1 MTSGVQTITPW
12 NYISKC
18 TVSCPSFT
26 SITAHILLGNVR
38 PTPVQEVGIAE
49 VYKFPLASA
58 LAGPADPVGPAGV
71 PAAAIAM
78 PPGAPNW
85 LQPLVGAMNALTA
98 TVNGI
103 QVTVNN
109 IQGNVNNLQVNV
121 NNLQVDV
128 NNLQTDIT
136 AMRAEQHILL
146 LNSQADTED
155 PLYDPTAP
163 PGQWVHLAAPNP
175 TTRDVLSRFT
185 RECNSVMNDFTFL
198 PIPFFSGPMC
208 CICGGTWSPIVT
220 SQHCDHG

>member
-1 MTSGVQTITPW
+1 
-12 NYISKC
+12 
-18 TVSCPSFT
+18 
-26 SITAHILLGNVR
+26 
-38 PTPVQEVGIAE
+38 VGIAE

-109 IQGNVNNLQVNV
+109 IQV
-121 NNLQVDV
+121 
-128 NNLQTDIT
+128 DIT
-136 AMRAEQHILL
+136 RMRAEQHILL
-146 LNSQADTED
+146 LNSQAGTED

>member
-1 MTSGVQTITPW
+1 MTLGVQTITPW

-26 SITAHILLGNVR
+26 SITAHILLGNLR
-38 PTPVQEVGIAE
+38 PNPGTVQEVGIAE
-49 VYKFPLASA
+49 VYKFPLAST
-58 LAGPADPVGPAGV
+58 LAGPAGLAAVAGPAAV

-109 IQGNVNNLQVNV
+109 IQGNVNNLQVNI
-121 NNLQVDV
+121 

-185 RECNSVMNDFTFL
+185 CESNSVMNDFTFL
-198 PIPFFSGPMC
+198 PIPLFSGPMC
-208 CICGGTWSPIVT
+208 CICGGTWTLIVT
-220 SQHCDHG
+220 SQRCDHG